1 MGARI
6 KWSVLTEFHIKWTLG
21 WTWSEQEF
29 CSQQYTYVLTT
40 YSTTSALFCL
50 ISVGYHSELRVA
62 KTFTN
67 IIVRHQLRYVTL
79 FNVHTNYT
87 KYDI

>member
-1 MGARI
+1 MDMVRARI
-6 KWSVLTEFHIKWTLG
+6 LLTAVYLHIK
-21 WTWSEQEF
+21 
-29 CSQQYTYVLTT
+29 QYTFYVLTT